1 MLGADES
8 LLPRCKSA
16 RSNKAKLFEAME
28 VFFERSGRSG
38 ADEQQAG
45 GDITRRCGVCQ
56 ESDMV
61 LRRKPDGNFMVGCLG
76 FPQCRNVVW
85 LPGSLAEAAVTT
97 NTCSICTPG
106 PVFMIQFKFRRL
118 EIPHNYNVDH
128 LGCIG
133 GCDDILKQL
142 VEICG
147 TGSRSTSTIPSRA
160 GPTTTSSSNQQ
171 RNPRQIACT
180 HCMQYGHSSNVCPS
194 QVSHSSMARSQGVN
208 QQNGDSSVPCE
219 TCGSPCFLRT
229 ANTANNRGRKFYSC
243 QSQGCNFFVWEDN
256 LSNNNGGRR
265 AEPANVGRIGR
276 GRGGRSGRAAA
287 DTTFVSA
294 TGDPV
299 SGRRCY
305 VCGDPSHFANV
316 CPSRGM

>member
-1 MLGADES
+1 MFGLARKASAQLQPLCYGMLFLRS
-8 LLPRCKSA
+8 SA
-16 RSNKAKLFEAME
+16 ILR
-28 VFFERSGRSG
+28 RSGRSG

-76 FPQCRNVVW
+76 FPQSSFSLCCLKLLATTSFQCRNVVW

-97 NTCSICTPG
+97 NTCSICTPGYLDAASFSHFMSFDVLILDSCFTG

-208 QQNGDSSVPCE
+208 QQNGKISY
-219 TCGSPCFLRT
+219 L
-229 ANTANNRGRKFYSC
+229 
-243 QSQGCNFFVWEDN
+243 SQY
-256 LSNNNGGRR
+256 L
-265 AEPANVGRIGR
+265 
-276 GRGGRSGRAAA
+276 
-287 DTTFVSA
+287 
-294 TGDPV
+294 
-299 SGRRCY
+299 
-305 VCGDPSHFANV
+305 
-316 CPSRGM
+316 